1 MQAYMDTLTN
11 RMRSLDY
18 YMQLSGWEMNK
29 YVERDLH
36 PNSRLAHFVSTS
48 NDL

>member
-1 MQAYMDTLTN
+1 MDTLTN

-36 PNSRLAHFVSTS
+36 PNSRTLRFY
-48 NDL
+48 LQ